1 MTHEEIRDYLNH
13 KNPFPNKLGV
23 VITEIREGYATAEV
37 PVQDYM
43 TNGASSVHG
52 GMLFTLCDTT
62 CGAAAASYQYKTTTV
77 DTSFYY
83 LRPALHCSKL
93 RAVAKE
99 VKHGKRIMVFD
110 LEVFDDAD
118 TLLCKG
124 TFSMMQ
130 LKFPIVNE

>member
-1 MTHEEIRDYLNH
+1 MTYEEIRDYLNH

-93 RAVAKE
+93 PLFVE
-99 VKHGKRIMVFD
+99 
-110 LEVFDDAD
+110 
-118 TLLCKG
+118 
-124 TFSMMQ
+124 
-130 LKFPIVNE
+130 